1 MTNEA
6 RIIHQK
12 QIIYERKKKLLSTK
26 EAAEY
31 CGFKLSYFRKLMM
44 RRTIP
49 MYKPT
54 GKLCFFKQE
63 DLDAFLTGVRIS
75 SQDEIEEE
83 ANRYIISR
91 K

>member
-1 MTNEA
+1 MSE
-6 RIIHQK
+6 
-12 QIIYERKKKLLSTK
+12 KKKLLSTK

-54 GKLCFFKQE
+54 GQLCFFKQE

-75 SQDEIEEE
+75 SLDEIEEE

>member
-1 MTNEA
+1 MSE
-6 RIIHQK
+6 
-12 QIIYERKKKLLSTK
+12 KKKLLSTK

-31 CGFKLSYFRKLMM
+31 CGFKLSYFRKMMM
-44 RRTIP
+44 RRAIP

-63 DLDAFLTGVRIS
+63 DLDACLTGVRIS

>member
-12 QIIYERKKKLLSTK
+12 QIIYERKEKAVKHQGGCRVL
-26 EAAEY
+26 
-31 CGFKLSYFRKLMM
+31 GFKLSYFRKLMM

-75 SQDEIEEE
+75 SLDEIEEE

>member
-1 MTNEA
+1 MTEQ
-6 RIIHQK
+6 R
-12 QIIYERKKKLLSTK
+12 KLLSTR

-44 RRTIP
+44 RRAIP

-54 GKLCFFKQE
+54 GKLCFFKKE
-63 DLDAFLTGVRIS
+63 DLDAFLRGVRIS
-75 SQDEIEEE
+75 SQEEIAEE
-83 ANRYIISR
+83 ANRYIAGR

>member
-1 MTNEA
+1 MNE
-6 RIIHQK
+6 
-12 QIIYERKKKLLSTK
+12 KKKLLSTK

-44 RRTIP
+44 RRAIP

-63 DLDAFLTGVRIS
+63 NLDAFLTGVRIS

-91 K
+91 R

>member
-1 MTNEA
+1 
-6 RIIHQK
+6 
-12 QIIYERKKKLLSTK
+12 
-26 EAAEY
+26 
-31 CGFKLSYFRKLMM
+31 MM

-54 GKLCFFKQE
+54 GKLWFFKQE

>member
-1 MTNEA
+1 MSE
-6 RIIHQK
+6 
-12 QIIYERKKKLLSTK
+12 KKKLLSTK

-54 GKLCFFKQE
+54 GKLRFFKQE

>member
-1 MTNEA
+1 MSE
-6 RIIHQK
+6 
-12 QIIYERKKKLLSTK
+12 KKKLLSTK

-44 RRTIP
+44 QRTIP

-54 GKLCFFKQE
+54 GKLSFFKQE

-83 ANRYIISR
+83 ANRYITSR

>member
-1 MTNEA
+1 MSE
-6 RIIHQK
+6 
-12 QIIYERKKKLLSTK
+12 KKKLLSTK

-31 CGFKLSYFRKLMM
+31 CGFKLSFFRNLMM

-54 GKLCFFKQE
+54 GKLCIFKQE

-75 SQDEIEEE
+75 SQDEIEDE

>member
-1 MTNEA
+1 MTEQ
-6 RIIHQK
+6 R
-12 QIIYERKKKLLSTK
+12 KLLSTR

-44 RRTIP
+44 RRA

-54 GKLCFFKQE
+54 GKLCFFKKE

-75 SQDEIEEE
+75 SQEEIAEE
-83 ANRYIISR
+83 ANRYIAGR

>member
-1 MTNEA
+1 MTEQ
-6 RIIHQK
+6 R
-12 QIIYERKKKLLSTK
+12 KLLSTR

-44 RRTIP
+44 RRAIP
-49 MYKPT
+49 MYEPT
-54 GKLCFFKQE
+54 GKLCFFKKE

-75 SQDEIEEE
+75 SQEEIAEE
-83 ANRYIISR
+83 ANRYIAGR

>member
-1 MTNEA
+1 MRHVLFTKN
-6 RIIHQK
+6 IK
-12 QIIYERKKKLLSTK
+12 YERKEKAVKHQGGCRVL
-26 EAAEY
+26 
-31 CGFKLSYFRKLMM
+31 GFKLSYFRKLMM

-91 K
+91 R